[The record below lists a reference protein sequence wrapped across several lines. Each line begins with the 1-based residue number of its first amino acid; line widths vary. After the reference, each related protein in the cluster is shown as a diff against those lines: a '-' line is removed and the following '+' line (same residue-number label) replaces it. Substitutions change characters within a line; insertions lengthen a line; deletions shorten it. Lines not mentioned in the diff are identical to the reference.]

1 MEVDYEYDS
10 DMSGQS
16 SAHSYST
23 EESND
28 LNDVNEE
35 EEEEFDDQ
43 DMIYTIKFEKTKTK
57 RLREAIIVDN
67 CDFDLVLWNHAH
79 NIGPRTNNHVEG
91 FHNRL
96 NKWIKKP
103 HPDTYQLISVF
114 QKIDNKV
121 SVDFQT
127 RILGTSAPKRKKIDI
142 EKDTRYQNLRDHLEN
157 NSMDLVQYL
166 SSCTYLVNFNNI
178 MHLI

>member
-1 MEVDYEYDS
+1 M
-10 DMSGQS
+10 
-16 SAHSYST
+16 
-23 EESND
+23 
-28 LNDVNEE
+28 
-35 EEEEFDDQ
+35 
-43 DMIYTIKFEKTKTK
+43 
-57 RLREAIIVDN
+57 
-67 CDFDLVLWNHAH
+67 VLWNHAH
-79 NIGPRTNNHVEG
+79 TIGPRTNNHVEG

-142 EKDTRYQNLRDHLEN
+142 EKDNRYQNLRDHLEN

-166 SSCTYLVNFNNI
+166 RSCTYLVNFNNI